1 LGLGRSGKANDID
14 YDMPPLTK
22 TEFLKR
28 STSTMSK
35 RATLAIFMWLGALVA
50 AGCSGIAEYRI
61 DIQQGNVVPR
71 EAVRQLKP
79 GMTREQVRFLLGTPL
94 LTDVF
99 HDNRWDYVY
108 RYENRRANT
117 VDEHRLAVFFD
128 KDGKL
133 LRWQGDLPA
142 GAPVTPP
149 EQRNRVI
156 DLGAAASPEK
166 APAQ

>member
-1 LGLGRSGKANDID
+1 
-14 YDMPPLTK
+14 
-22 TEFLKR
+22 
-28 STSTMSK
+28 MSK
-35 RATLAIFMWLGALVA
+35 RATLAIFVWLGTLVA
-50 AGCSGIAEYRI
+50 AGCSGVSEYRI

-108 RYENRRANT
+108 RYDNRRLKT
-117 VDEHRLAVFFD
+117 VEEQRLAVFFD

-142 GAPVTPP
+142 GAPAVAP
-149 EQRNRVI
+149 EDRNRVI
-156 DLGAAASPEK
+156 DLGATASQDKK